1 MSWSQLTRL
10 CQKAPVWLIGVP
22 GAIIIYTTQQQ
33 IVGYEFPTI
42 WISVVLTVAVIA
54 TIVKTLISVLRTH
67 VIFIDMPD
75 PDNYAAVL
83 LRAHQSKEMNNWLT
97 VVGRWVSQRLGHPFC
112 PLYIVCGGRRV
123 NLGLVHKNSNNRFFD
138 QSTKSWLEW
147 DFHQHIG
154 PLPAD
159 EAIIYDPK
167 TVQDSVLVLKKNM
180 FDLDCILQTAGYSD
194 YVLVVGYIAKQIPL
208 SYSHHADEWR
218 FYNNVE
224 KHWVTTNEYDQLS
237 DERCNEFDKLQNF
250 DQRRKL
256 ARQFMNHL
264 TGVTDF
270 ESSSIGSH
278 WLSLEQLHTLLLKNA
293 TIDIT
298 MAGPA
303 TDMAYLVDKS
313 SNWTRNVRKINAMW
327 AVCELGPNTGKM
339 NVCGF
344 NFNEAAD
351 VQAAQYLSSKYF
363 PNAMFSFLP
372 TETCKLT
379 PQFKVTC
386 KMAERINVLRCLVDK
401 IALWT
406 HVKGGQTEPLFDY
419 FVCESLEITKA
430 LHKMGLIKVFVI
442 PNTTKGYMIL
452 SPSANETL
460 FNAWVNPSEM
470 FRVFNWGQNK
480 FSGTHW
486 SSAKVV
492 G

>member
-1 MSWSQLTRL
+1 
-10 CQKAPVWLIGVP
+10 
-22 GAIIIYTTQQQ
+22 
-33 IVGYEFPTI
+33 
-42 WISVVLTVAVIA
+42 IA
-54 TIVKTLISVLRTH
+54 TIVKMLISVLRTR

-83 LRAHQSKEMNNWLT
+83 LRAHQSKEINNWLA
-97 VVGRWVSQRLGHPFC
+97 VVGRWVLQRLGHPLC

-123 NLGLVHKNSNNRFFD
+123 NLGLAHKNTTERFFD
-138 QSTKSWLEW
+138 QSTKTWLEW
-147 DFHQHIG
+147 DFHRHIG

-159 EAIIYDPK
+159 EAIMKDPK
-167 TVQDSVLVLKKNM
+167 TVEDSALVLKKNM

-194 YVLVVGYIAKQIPL
+194 YVLVKGHIAKQIPL

-237 DERCNEFDKLQNF
+237 DERCNEFYKFQDF

-256 ARQFMNHL
+256 ARHSMNQL
-264 TGVTDF
+264 TGVSNF
-270 ESSSIGSH
+270 ESSSTGSH
-278 WLSLEQLHTLLLKNA
+278 WLSLDQLHKLLLKYM

-313 SNWTRNVRKINAMW
+313 LNWTRNVRKINAMW

-339 NVCGF
+339 NVCGL

-351 VQAAQYLSSKYF
+351 VQAAQYLSSKHF
-363 PNAMFSFLP
+363 PNAAFSFLP

-386 KMAERINVLRCLVDK
+386 KMAERIDVLRCLVDK

-419 FVCESLEITKA
+419 FICESLDITTT
-430 LHKMGLIKVFVI
+430 LQKMGLVKVFVI
-442 PNTTKGYMIL
+442 PNADKGYMIL
-452 SPSANETL
+452 SPSTNETL
-460 FNAWVNPSEM
+460 FTAWVNPSEM
-470 FRVFNWGQNK
+470 FRVFSWGQNNIS
-480 FSGTHW
+480 FNGSHW